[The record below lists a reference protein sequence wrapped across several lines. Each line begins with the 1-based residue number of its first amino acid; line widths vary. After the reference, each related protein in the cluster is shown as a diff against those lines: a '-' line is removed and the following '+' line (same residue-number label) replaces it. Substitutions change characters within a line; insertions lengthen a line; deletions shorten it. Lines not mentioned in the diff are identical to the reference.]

1 MPNFNQQ
8 ENAGAINYLRL
19 INTLEDTLS
28 QMVYVNSVT
37 TGDINEI
44 DLNKRT
50 IFPLVHIIINSVDMG
65 GDSGVLNYNVTIMAM
80 DIVNE
85 FKKDVDDIKNPLLM
99 GNDNEHF
106 VFSPEPGDRIPD
118 MRNTVLWMNQTILK
132 SGSVREITFRAPSN
146 PGPYVILVRGVAPN
160 GDLLT
165 ATSLFEVE

>member
-85 FKKDVDDIKNPLLM
+85 FKKDVDDIKNPLY
-99 GNDNEHF
+99 HQ
-106 VFSPEPGDRIPD
+106 R
-118 MRNTVLWMNQTILK
+118 
-132 SGSVREITFRAPSN
+132 
-146 PGPYVILVRGVAPN
+146 
-160 GDLLT
+160 
-165 ATSLFEVE
+165 LF